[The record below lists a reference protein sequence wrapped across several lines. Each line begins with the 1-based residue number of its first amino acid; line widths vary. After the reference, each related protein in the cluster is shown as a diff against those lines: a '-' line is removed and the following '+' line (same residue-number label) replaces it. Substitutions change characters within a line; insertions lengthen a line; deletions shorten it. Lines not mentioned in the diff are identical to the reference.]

1 MTTSRTAERETRP
14 DPRTD
19 PEPVVPVPRR
29 RRRPVWVA
37 AAVVLVALG
46 ALVAWF
52 VVASLRDTTQVIALR
67 HDVPR
72 GAVIGAE
79 DLVIAEIPPDPVLVA
94 VSATQLAEVAGRRA
108 AVDLSAGGLLS
119 PAALVDSVTPAPGES
134 VVGLALGPGQLPVT
148 PLLNGDRVR
157 IVSTPRDQ
165 DDPPASVPAVS
176 IPATVVTTSA
186 SDVTAAVLVDVVV
199 SESDGALLAGL
210 VATGR
215 VALILDSAAR

>member
-1 MTTSRTAERETRP
+1 VT
-14 DPRTD
+14 
-19 PEPVVPVPRR
+19 
-29 RRRPVWVA
+29 
-37 AAVVLVALG
+37 LG
-46 ALVAWF
+46 ALLAWF
-52 VVASLRDTTQVIALR
+52 IVASLRDTTQVVALR

-72 GAVIGAE
+72 GAVISAD
-79 DLVIAEIPPDPVLVA
+79 DLVIAEILPDPALEGVPASRMAELV
-94 VSATQLAEVAGRRA
+94 GKRA

-119 PAALVDSVTPAPGES
+119 PVALVDSVTPGPGES

-165 DDPPASVPAVS
+165 DDPPASAPAVS

-186 SDVTAAVLVDVVV
+186 SDVSTAVLVDVVV